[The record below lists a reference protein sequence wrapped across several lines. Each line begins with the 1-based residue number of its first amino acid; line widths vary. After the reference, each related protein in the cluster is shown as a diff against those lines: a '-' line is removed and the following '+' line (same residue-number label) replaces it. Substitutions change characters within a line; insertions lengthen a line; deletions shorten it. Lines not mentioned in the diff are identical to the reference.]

1 MLFRFISQSW
11 RQVTH
16 GEIWK
21 EGSRYNLVTGNASP
35 SHPPTLSLTYS
46 LNSPFSSF
54 LFPFFMCM
62 LCMYVYVWLLHTYVW
77 IHVLVCT
84 YLCGGLWLMSEN
96 HSWWLF
102 HLRHGAGPLK
112 QSQYLPVWPAFLAS
126 SLWVLLPFSTFLVRN
141 CRLAAMLTWHFHGFL
156 GLQTLVL
163 TFLQQA
169 FQLLSYSPSSNFHLK
184 IVKFHEQLHSD
195 H

>member
-1 MLFRFISQSW
+1 
-11 RQVTH
+11 
-16 GEIWK
+16 
-21 EGSRYNLVTGNASP
+21 
-35 SHPPTLSLTYS
+35 
-46 LNSPFSSF
+46 
-54 LFPFFMCM
+54 
-62 LCMYVYVWLLHTYVW
+62 
-77 IHVLVCT
+77 
-84 YLCGGLWLMSEN
+84 MSEN

-195 H
+195 HQYPVSQLSDSILLARNILTLRSDNSFSMMNLNSLFPGTLHICSLAKLMATVMSEIYWAFAVYLTLF